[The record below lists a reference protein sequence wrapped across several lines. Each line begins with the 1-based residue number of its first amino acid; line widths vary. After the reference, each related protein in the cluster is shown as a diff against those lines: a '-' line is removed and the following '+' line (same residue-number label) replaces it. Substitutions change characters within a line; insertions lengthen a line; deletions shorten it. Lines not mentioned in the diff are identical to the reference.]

1 MTVIITLF
9 HDLWAITFFLK
20 NLCVCLRVPAFTCVC
35 GLFDTFLSVQKYNC
49 FGGGGDGGGSGILR
63 KREVLFIVFSRL
75 PFFIVELPSRH
86 THCNNF
92 YEDLPNYTCQ

>member
-1 MTVIITLF
+1 MIYEQLLF
-9 HDLWAITFFLK
+9 SEKISV
-20 NLCVCLRVPAFTCVC
+20 CVWECLRLPVCVVY
-35 GLFDTFLSVQKYNC
+35 LILFLSVQKYNC